1 MRTLTRVIP
10 LTLAAA
16 LIALFAVAC
25 SNGGGTD
32 QTTSD
37 QPTGQTDGGT
47 DQTTSHQR
55 TGQTDGGTDLTIS
68 DQRTGRTD
76 GGASGDLVSAAP
88 LDVLSAS
95 AESFQQ
101 EVESL
106 QMEVEFSMDAGGF
119 IVDSSAEMAFQ
130 APDQM
135 HMTMDLT
142 GLGSFEMLVLGTDIY
157 VDTPMQDWVVMPV
170 DDLGLGE
177 IGINSGA
184 FQDSFN
190 NHSIVDYA
198 AIIESLGGEIEDL
211 GEETVDGG
219 TYQHYRGTVDFSTI
233 AAAFGDTFEATE
245 AMDLEN
251 TSGPLTF
258 DAWVDPETFL
268 PYVLTATGEFA
279 FGVSA
284 MAFDATMRFTDY
296 NEPVVMPGPP
306 KGAVPSNLLRNP

>member
-1 MRTLTRVIP
+1 MRTLTRVMP

-16 LIALFAVAC
+16 LIALFAIGC
-25 SNGGGTD
+25 SGGGGTD

-47 DQTTSHQR
+47 
-55 TGQTDGGTDLTIS
+55 
-68 DQRTGRTD
+68 
-76 GGASGDLVSAAP
+76 SGDLVSAAP
-88 LDVLSAS
+88 LEVLSAS

-106 QMEVEFSMDAGGF
+106 QMEVEFTMDAGGF
-119 IVDSSAEMAFQ
+119 IVDSSSKMAFQ

-135 HMTMDLT
+135 HMTMDFT
-142 GLGSFEMLVLGTDIY
+142 GLGSFEVLMLGTDIY
-157 VDTPMQDWVVMPV
+157 VDIPMQGWVVMSV

-177 IGINSGA
+177 MGINVGA
-184 FQDSFN
+184 FQDSFS

-198 AIIESLGGEIEDL
+198 AIVESLGYDIEDL

-219 TYQHYRGTVDFSTI
+219 TYQHYRGTVDFSAI
-233 AAAFGDTFEATE
+233 AAAFGDTFGATE

-258 DAWVDPETFL
+258 DAWMDPETFL

-279 FGVSA
+279 FGADV
-284 MAFDATMRFTDY
+284 MVFDATMRFTGY
-296 NEPVVMPGPP
+296 NEPVEMPGPP
-306 KGAVPSNLLRNP
+306 EGAVPFTLLSDR

>member
-1 MRTLTRVIP
+1 MRTLTRVMP

-16 LIALFAVAC
+16 LIALFAIGC
-25 SNGGGTD
+25 SGGGDTD

-47 DQTTSHQR
+47 
-55 TGQTDGGTDLTIS
+55 
-68 DQRTGRTD
+68 
-76 GGASGDLVSAAP
+76 SGDLVSAAP
-88 LDVLSAS
+88 LEVLSAS

-106 QMEVEFSMDAGGF
+106 QMEVEFTMDAGGF
-119 IVDSSAEMAFQ
+119 IVDSSSEMAFQ

-135 HMTMDLT
+135 HMTMDFT
-142 GLGSFEMLVLGTDIY
+142 GLGSFEVLMLGTDIY
-157 VDTPMQDWVVMPV
+157 VDIPMQGWVVMSV

-177 IGINSGA
+177 MGINVGA
-184 FQDSFN
+184 FQDSFS

-198 AIIESLGGEIEDL
+198 AIIESLGYDIEDL

-219 TYQHYRGTVDFSTI
+219 TYQHYRGTVDFSAI
-233 AAAFGDTFEATE
+233 AAAFGDTFGATE
-245 AMDLEN
+245 AMGLDN

-279 FGVSA
+279 FGADA
-284 MAFDATMRFTDY
+284 MVFDASMRFTGY
-296 NEPVVMPGPP
+296 NEPVEMPGPP
-306 KGAVPSNLLRNP
+306 EGAVSFAELFSGLFEDTQ